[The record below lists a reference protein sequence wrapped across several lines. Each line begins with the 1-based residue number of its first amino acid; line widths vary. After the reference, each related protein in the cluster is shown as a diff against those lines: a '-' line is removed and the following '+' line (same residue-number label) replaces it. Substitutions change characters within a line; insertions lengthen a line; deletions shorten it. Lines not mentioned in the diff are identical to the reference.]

1 MHCPACR
8 TSRLQPTKLDDGL
21 LGHGCPQC
29 SGTLVSLLHYRD
41 WAERRPAQETSTAPV
56 SYTHLGRRPFP
67 HR

>member
-8 TSRLQPTKLDDGL
+8 TSRLQPAKLEDGL

-41 WAERRPAQETSTAPV
+41 WAERQP
-56 SYTHLGRRPFP
+56 GRRVWRHWPP
-67 HR
+67 RNKWASPATP